1 MVNESIVLDVEN
13 SLEEIQNNET
23 NSVVRETNEKKAIS
37 LETFVVLGSIIGL
50 FTYLGKVMGMDVVFS
65 VMMKTGH
72 DVLMNTS
79 FYIMAV
85 AILAGAVSSIMSEF
99 GIIALINKI
108 ISPVMRPIFGL
119 PGAAALGAVTT
130 YISDN
135 PAILPLA
142 ADEEFDRYFTPAE
155 KATYTN
161 LGTTF
166 GMGLMV
172 TAYMLSLGKEYFPA
186 VLVGNIGAIIGGI
199 VSIRLMLF
207 LAKRYYKEDSKYRID
222 EKSVGNLNIRKIRKG
237 SYFERFMSSIM
248 DGAKS
253 GVELGL
259 ACASGTVLI
268 CTFVMILTFGP
279 AGANGEYLGQAYE
292 GVALLPRIGSVFMP
306 VAEIM
311 WGFKSPELL
320 AYPFTAL
327 GAVGSA
333 MGLTSGFIEI
343 GLANAR
349 TVATFTGM
357 GICMSGFL
365 STHIGILDTLGQSQ
379 FIKQAI
385 LCQLLGG
392 FLAGMAANYLFI
404 LLF

>member
-1 MVNESIVLDVEN
+1 MNGKGAAN
-13 SLEEIQNNET
+13 RKK
-23 NSVVRETNEKKAIS
+23 SVS
-37 LETFVVLGSIIGL
+37 LETFVALGGFILL
-50 FTYLGKVMGMDVVFS
+50 FGYLGKVMGLSIVFS

-85 AILAGAVSSIMSEF
+85 AILAGAAAGIMSEF
-99 GIIALINKI
+99 GIIALVNKI
-108 ISPVMRPIFGL
+108 ISPIMRPVFGL

-135 PAILPLA
+135 PAILSLA
-142 ADEEFDRYFTPAE
+142 ADKGFDQYFSKAE

-166 GMGLMV
+166 GMGLIV
-172 TAYMLSLGKEYFPA
+172 TAYMLSLGSEYFPA
-186 VLVGNIGAIIGGI
+186 VLIGNIGAFIGGI
-199 VSIRLMLF
+199 VSVRVMLVI
-207 LAKRYYKEDSKYRID
+207 AKKYYGKEDEKVVNND
-222 EKSVGNLNIRKIRKG
+222 EFSQTREIRSG
-237 SYFERFMSSIM
+237 GAFERFMAALM

-253 GVELGL
+253 GVTLGL

-268 CTFVMILTFGP
+268 CTLVMILTFGP
-279 AGANGEYLGQAYE
+279 AGPNGEYLGVAYE
-292 GVALLPRIGSVFMP
+292 GVKLLPRVGAHFLPI
-306 VAEIM
+306 ANLL
-311 WGFKSPELL
+311 WGFSNPELL

-333 MGLTSGFIEI
+333 MGLTKGFIDA
-343 GLANAR
+343 GLANAG

-365 STHIGILDTLGQSQ
+365 STHIGMLNTLDQNQ
-379 FIKQAI
+379 FTKPAI

-392 FLAGMAANYLFI
+392 AVAGAAANYLFK
-404 LLF
+404 LFLMFS

>member
-1 MVNESIVLDVEN
+1 METGLKSTDNQGNENTL
-13 SLEEIQNNET
+13 NNPRT
-23 NSVVRETNEKKAIS
+23 KKAVS
-37 LETFVVLGSIIGL
+37 LETFVTLGVIVALFAYLGS
-50 FTYLGKVMGMDVVFS
+50 VMGIDKVFS

-85 AILAGAVSSIMSEF
+85 AVLAGAVASIMSEF
-99 GIIALINKI
+99 GVIALINKL
-108 ISPVMRPIFGL
+108 ISPIMRPIFGL

-135 PAILPLA
+135 PAILSLA
-142 ADEEFDRYFTPAE
+142 ADEGFDRYFTEAE

-166 GMGLMV
+166 GMGLIV

-186 VLVGNIGAIIGGI
+186 VLVGNIGAIIGGV
-199 VSIRLMLF
+199 VSVRLMLVI
-207 LAKRYYKEDSKYRID
+207 AKKYYKEDRKYRID
-222 EKSVGNLNIRKIRKG
+222 EKSMKGLDVRKIRSG
-237 SYFERFMSSIM
+237 STFERFMSSMM

-279 AGANGEYLGQAYE
+279 AGEGGQYLGVAYE
-292 GVALLPRIGSVFMP
+292 GVQLLPRIGAYFLP
-306 VAEIM
+306 AANLL
-311 WGFKSPELL
+311 WGFEVPELL

-333 MGLTSGFIEI
+333 MGLTAGFIDA
-343 GLANAR
+343 GFATAR

-365 STHIGILDTLGQSQ
+365 STHVGMLDTLGQNH
-379 FIKQAI
+379 FVKQAI

-392 FLAGMAANYLFI
+392 FVAGAAANYLYL

>member
-1 MVNESIVLDVEN
+1 MD
-13 SLEEIQNNET
+13 Q
-23 NSVVRETNEKKAIS
+23 KIS
-37 LETFVVLGSIIGL
+37 LEKEKRTKKAVSLETLVTLALIIALFSYLGSA
-50 FTYLGKVMGMDVVFS
+50 MGIDVVFS
-65 VMMKTGH
+65 VMMKTAH

-85 AILAGAVSSIMSEF
+85 AILAGAVAAIMSEF
-99 GIIALINKI
+99 GVIALINKV
-108 ISPVMRPIFGL
+108 ISIVMRPLFGL

-135 PAILPLA
+135 PAILSLA
-142 ADEEFDRYFTPAE
+142 ADEGFDRYFTKAE

-166 GMGLMV
+166 GMGLIV
-172 TAYMLSLGKEYFPA
+172 TAYMLSLGQEYFPA
-186 VLVGNIGAIIGGI
+186 VLIGNIGAIIGGI
-199 VSIRLMLF
+199 VSVRLMLF
-207 LAKRYYKEDSKYRID
+207 LAKRYYNEDPKYRIETKGD
-222 EKSVGNLNIRKIRKG
+222 TNLDFRKIRDG
-237 SYFERFMSSIM
+237 SSFERFMSSM
-248 DGAKS
+248 MEGAKS

-279 AGANGEYLGQAYE
+279 AGEAGEYLGVAYE
-292 GVALLPRIGSVFMP
+292 GVQLLPRVGAYFLP
-306 VAEIM
+306 VANFL
-311 WGFKSPELL
+311 WGFNVPELL

-333 MGLTSGFIEI
+333 MGLTKGFIDA
-343 GLANAR
+343 GFATAR

-365 STHIGILDTLGQSQ
+365 STHIAMLDALDQNH
-379 FIKQAI
+379 FVKQAI
-385 LCQLLGG
+385 ICQLIGG
-392 FLAGMAANYLFI
+392 AVAGFAANYLF
-404 LLF
+404 LLFL

>member
-1 MVNESIVLDVEN
+1 MINEEVVLEAKER
-13 SLEEIQNNET
+13 SLEKNKELKKEKT
-23 NSVVRETNEKKAIS
+23 EKKAIS
-37 LETFVVLGSIIGL
+37 FETFVVLGAIVGL

-72 DVLMNTS
+72 DVLLNTS

-85 AILAGAVSSIMSEF
+85 AILAGAVASIMSEF

-135 PAILPLA
+135 PAILSLA
-142 ADEEFDRYFTPAE
+142 ADEGFDRYFTPAE

-166 GMGLMV
+166 GMGLIV

-199 VSIRLMLF
+199 VSVRAMLF
-207 LAKRYYKEDSKYRID
+207 VSKKYYKEDRKFKID
-222 EKSVGNLNIRKIRKG
+222 TKSSGDKLDVRKIRPG
-237 SYFERFMSSIM
+237 SHFERFMSSMM

-279 AGANGEYLGQAYE
+279 AGEGGKYLGQAYE
-292 GVALLPRIGSVFMP
+292 GVALLPKLGSHFMP
-306 VAEIM
+306 VAKLL
-311 WGFKSPELL
+311 WGFEVPELL

-333 MGLTSGFIEI
+333 MGLTNGFIEA

-365 STHIGILDTLGQSQ
+365 STHVGMLDTLNQNHFVKS
-379 FIKQAI
+379 AI
-385 LCQLLGG
+385 FCQLLGG
-392 FLAGMAANYLFI
+392 FIAGTAANYLY
-404 LLF
+404 LLFF

>member
-1 MVNESIVLDVEN
+1 MADASAEMKKGL
-13 SLEEIQNNET
+13 
-23 NSVVRETNEKKAIS
+23 KKAVG
-37 LETFVVLGSIIGL
+37 LETFITLAVIVLL
-50 FTYLGKVMGMDVVFS
+50 FGYFGYVMGMDIVFS

-85 AILAGAVSSIMSEF
+85 AILAGAVASVMAEF
-99 GIIALINKI
+99 GVIALVNKI
-108 ISPVMRPIFGL
+108 ISPVMRPLFGL

-135 PAILPLA
+135 PAILALA

-166 GMGLMV
+166 GMGLIV
-172 TAYMLSLGKEYFPA
+172 TAYMLSLGKAYFSA
-186 VLVGNIGAIIGGI
+186 VLIGNIGAIIGGI
-199 VSIRLMLF
+199 FSVRVML
-207 LAKRYYKEDSKYRID
+207 LIAKKYYKEDRKYKITTKD
-222 EKSVGNLNIRKIRKG
+222 AGLNMRKIRSG
-237 SYFERFMSSIM
+237 GTFERFMSALM

-253 GVELGL
+253 GVTLGL

-279 AGANGEYLGQAYE
+279 AGANGEYLGVAYE
-292 GVALLPRIGSVFMP
+292 GVKLLPRIGAYFLP
-306 VAEIM
+306 VARFL
-311 WGFKSPELL
+311 WGFNVPELL

-333 MGLTSGFIEI
+333 MGLTKGFLAA
-343 GLANAR
+343 GFANAG

-365 STHIGILDTLGQSQ
+365 STHIGMLDTLKQTQ
-379 FIKQAI
+379 FVKPAI

-392 FLAGMAANYLFI
+392 LVAGVAANYLYKLI
-404 LLF
+404 CLF

>member
-1 MVNESIVLDVEN
+1 MSQKVGVEN
-13 SLEEIQNNET
+13 IQRT
-23 NSVVRETNEKKAIS
+23 KKAVGV
-37 LETFVVLGSIIGL
+37 ETFVTLVAIVGLFAYLGS
-50 FTYLGKVMGMDVVFS
+50 VMGIDKVFS

-85 AILAGAVSSIMSEF
+85 AIIAGAVAAIMSEF
-99 GIIALINKI
+99 GVIALINKV
-108 ISPVMRPIFGL
+108 ISVVMRPLFGL

-135 PAILPLA
+135 PAILSLA
-142 ADEEFDRYFTPAE
+142 EDEGFDRYFTKAE

-166 GMGLMV
+166 GMGLIV
-172 TAYMLSLGKEYFPA
+172 TAYMLSLGKEYFVA
-186 VLVGNIGAIIGGI
+186 VLIGNVGAIFGGI
-199 VSIRLMLF
+199 VSVRLMLRA
-207 LAKRYYKEDSKYRID
+207 AKKYYNEDRSYRIENKND
-222 EKSVGNLNIRKIRKG
+222 RSLDVRKIRNG
-237 SYFERFMSSIM
+237 SAFERFMSSMM

-253 GVELGL
+253 GVALGL

-279 AGANGEYLGQAYE
+279 AGDAGQYIGIAYE
-292 GVALLPRIGSVFMP
+292 GVELLPRIGAYFLP
-306 VAEIM
+306 VANFL
-311 WGFKSPELL
+311 WGFDVPELL

-333 MGLTSGFIEI
+333 MGLTKGFIDA
-343 GLANAR
+343 GFATAK
-349 TVATFTGM
+349 TVAVFTGM

-365 STHIGILDTLGQSQ
+365 STHIAMLDALDQNH
-379 FIKQAI
+379 FVKQAI
-385 LCQLLGG
+385 GFQLVGG
-392 FLAGMAANYLFI
+392 AVAGFVANYLFMF
-404 LLF
+404 LG

>member
-1 MVNESIVLDVEN
+1 MSKESKVILAGNEKRNVKAVS
-13 SLEEIQNNET
+13 
-23 NSVVRETNEKKAIS
+23 RETFIF
-37 LETFVVLGSIIGL
+37 LFVFLALFGYLGS
-50 FTYLGKVMGMDVVFS
+50 VMGLDVVFS

-85 AILAGAVSSIMSEF
+85 AILAGAASSLMSEF
-99 GIIALINKI
+99 GVIALINKI
-108 ISPVMRPIFGL
+108 ISPIMRPLFGL

-142 ADEEFDRYFTPAE
+142 EDEGFDKYFTKAE

-166 GMGLMV
+166 GMGLIV
-172 TAYMLSLGKEYFPA
+172 TAYMLSLGSEYFMA
-186 VLVGNIGAIIGGI
+186 VLVGNIGAFVGGI
-199 VSIRLMLF
+199 VSVRVMLRIAKKYYNEDRKFKIDMKKEVEYRTIRN
-207 LAKRYYKEDSKYRID
+207 
-222 EKSVGNLNIRKIRKG
+222 GG
-237 SYFERFMSSIM
+237 GFERFMGSMM

-253 GVELGL
+253 GVTLGL

-279 AGANGEYLGQAYE
+279 SGADGEYLGVAYE
-292 GVALLPRIGSVFMP
+292 GVQLLPQIGQYFTP
-306 VAEIM
+306 VANLL
-311 WGFKSPELL
+311 WGFNVPELL

-333 MGLTSGFIEI
+333 MGLTQGFIDA
-343 GLANAR
+343 GFATAN

-365 STHIGILDTLGQSQ
+365 STHIGMLDTL
-379 FIKQAI
+379 KQNHFVKPAI
-385 LCQLLGG
+385 ACQLLGEIG
-392 FLAGMAANYLFI
+392 RASCRERVCLYV
-404 LLF
+404 

>member
-1 MVNESIVLDVEN
+1 MSVNMKNDTLNVS
-13 SLEEIQNNET
+13 
-23 NSVVRETNEKKAIS
+23 RNEKGKKVKAIS
-37 LETFVVLGSIIGL
+37 TETFIVLAGFVLL
-50 FTYLGKVMGMDVVFS
+50 FGYLGYVMGIDKVFS

-85 AILAGAVSSIMSEF
+85 AILAGAAAGLMSEF
-99 GIIALINKI
+99 GIIALINKL
-108 ISPVMRPIFGL
+108 ISPIMRPLFGL

-135 PAILPLA
+135 PAILSLA
-142 ADEEFDRYFTPAE
+142 EDEGFDKYFTKAE

-166 GMGLMV
+166 GMGLIV
-172 TAYMLSLGKEYFPA
+172 TAYMLSLGSQYFSA
-186 VLVGNIGAIIGGI
+186 VLIGNIGAILGGV
-199 VSIRLMLF
+199 VSVRLMLRIS
-207 LAKRYYKEDSKYRID
+207 KKYYKEDPKYRI
-222 EKSVGNLNIRKIRKG
+222 ELRGGVAETRTIRG
-237 SYFERFMSSIM
+237 GGTFERFMAAMM

-253 GVELGL
+253 GVTLGL

-279 AGANGEYLGQAYE
+279 AGPNGEYLGVAYE
-292 GVALLPRIGSVFMP
+292 GVRLLPMIGSYFTP
-306 VAEIM
+306 VANFL
-311 WGFKSPELL
+311 WGFNVPELL
-320 AYPFTAL
+320 AFPFTAL

-333 MGLTSGFIEI
+333 MGLTKGFLDA
-343 GLANAR
+343 GFATAN

-365 STHIGILDTLGQSQ
+365 STHVGMLDTL
-379 FIKQAI
+379 KQNNFVKAAI
-385 LCQLLGG
+385 GCQLLGG
-392 FLAGMAANYLFI
+392 LAAGVFANYLFKLVTMI
-404 LLF
+404 F

>member
-1 MVNESIVLDVEN
+1 MADASAEMKKGL
-13 SLEEIQNNET
+13 
-23 NSVVRETNEKKAIS
+23 KKAVG
-37 LETFVVLGSIIGL
+37 LETFITLAVIVLL
-50 FTYLGKVMGMDVVFS
+50 FGYLGYVMGMDIVFS

-85 AILAGAVSSIMSEF
+85 AILAGAVASVMAEF
-99 GIIALINKI
+99 GVIALVNKI
-108 ISPVMRPIFGL
+108 ISPVMRPLFGL

-135 PAILPLA
+135 PAILALA

-166 GMGLMV
+166 GMGLIV
-172 TAYMLSLGKEYFPA
+172 TAYMLSLGKAYFSA
-186 VLVGNIGAIIGGI
+186 VLIGNIGAIIGGI
-199 VSIRLMLF
+199 FSVRVML
-207 LAKRYYKEDSKYRID
+207 LIAKKYYKEDRKYKITTKD
-222 EKSVGNLNIRKIRKG
+222 ASLNMRKIRSG
-237 SYFERFMSSIM
+237 GTFERFMSALM

-253 GVELGL
+253 GVTLGL

-279 AGANGEYLGQAYE
+279 AGANGEYLGVAYE
-292 GVALLPRIGSVFMP
+292 GVKLLPRIGAYFLP
-306 VAEIM
+306 VARFL
-311 WGFKSPELL
+311 WGFNVPELL

-333 MGLTSGFIEI
+333 MGLTKGFLAA
-343 GLANAR
+343 GFANAG

-365 STHIGILDTLGQSQ
+365 STHIGMLDTLKQTQ
-379 FIKQAI
+379 FVKPAI

-392 FLAGMAANYLFI
+392 LVAGVAANYLYKLI
-404 LLF
+404 CLF

>member
-1 MVNESIVLDVEN
+1 MINEGAILEAEERVQEENGSIKKEKL
-13 SLEEIQNNET
+13 
-23 NSVVRETNEKKAIS
+23 EKKAIS
-37 LETFVVLGSIIGL
+37 LETFVVLGTIVVL
-50 FTYLGKVMGMDVVFS
+50 FAYLGSVMGMDVVFS

-85 AILAGAVSSIMSEF
+85 AILAGAIASILSEF
-99 GIIALINKI
+99 GVIALINKI

-135 PAILPLA
+135 PAILSLA
-142 ADEEFDRYFTPAE
+142 ADEGFDRYFTPAE

-166 GMGLMV
+166 GMGLIV

-186 VLVGNIGAIIGGI
+186 VLVGNIGAIVGGI
-199 VSIRLMLF
+199 VSVRVMLIIS
-207 LAKRYYKEDSKYRID
+207 KRYYKEDRKFRVDNKSG
-222 EKSVGNLNIRKIRKG
+222 EKLNTRKIRPG
-237 SYFERFMSSIM
+237 SYFERFMGSM
-248 DGAKS
+248 MEGAKS

-279 AGANGEYLGQAYE
+279 AGEAGQYLGQAYE
-292 GVALLPRIGSVFMP
+292 GVALLPKLGSYFMP
-306 VAEIM
+306 VAKVL
-311 WGFKSPELL
+311 WGFEVPELL

-333 MGLTSGFIEI
+333 MGLTSGFIEA
-343 GLANAR
+343 GFANAR

-365 STHIGILDTLGQSQ
+365 STHIGMLDTLGQNQ
-379 FIKQAI
+379 FVKPAI

-392 FLAGMAANYLFI
+392 FVAGMVANYLYL

>member
-1 MVNESIVLDVEN
+1 MADASAEMKKGL
-13 SLEEIQNNET
+13 
-23 NSVVRETNEKKAIS
+23 KKAVG
-37 LETFVVLGSIIGL
+37 LETFITLAVIVLL
-50 FTYLGKVMGMDVVFS
+50 FGYLGYVMGMDIVFS

-85 AILAGAVSSIMSEF
+85 AILAGAVASVMAEF
-99 GIIALINKI
+99 GVIALVNKI
-108 ISPVMRPIFGL
+108 ISPVMRPLFGL

-135 PAILPLA
+135 PAILALA

-166 GMGLMV
+166 GMGLIV
-172 TAYMLSLGKEYFPA
+172 TAYMLSLGKAYFSA
-186 VLVGNIGAIIGGI
+186 VLIGNIGGI
-199 VSIRLMLF
+199 FSVRVML
-207 LAKRYYKEDSKYRID
+207 LIAKKYYKEDRKYKITAKD
-222 EKSVGNLNIRKIRKG
+222 AGLNMRKIRSG
-237 SYFERFMSSIM
+237 GTFERFMSALM

-253 GVELGL
+253 GVTLGL

-279 AGANGEYLGQAYE
+279 AGANGEYLGVAYE
-292 GVALLPRIGSVFMP
+292 GVKLLPRIGAYFLP
-306 VAEIM
+306 VARFL
-311 WGFKSPELL
+311 WGFNVPELL

-333 MGLTSGFIEI
+333 MGLTKGFLAA
-343 GLANAR
+343 GFANAG

-365 STHIGILDTLGQSQ
+365 STHIGMLDTLKQTQ
-379 FIKQAI
+379 FVKPAI

-392 FLAGMAANYLFI
+392 LVAGVAANYLYKLI
-404 LLF
+404 CLF

>member
-1 MVNESIVLDVEN
+1 MSKESKVILAGNEKRKVKAVS
-13 SLEEIQNNET
+13 
-23 NSVVRETNEKKAIS
+23 RETFIF
-37 LETFVVLGSIIGL
+37 LFVFLALFGYLGS
-50 FTYLGKVMGMDVVFS
+50 VMGLDVVFS

-85 AILAGAVSSIMSEF
+85 AILAGAASSLMSEF
-99 GIIALINKI
+99 GVIALINKI
-108 ISPVMRPIFGL
+108 ISPIMRPLFGL

-142 ADEEFDRYFTPAE
+142 EDEGFDKYFTKAE

-166 GMGLMV
+166 GMGLIV
-172 TAYMLSLGKEYFPA
+172 TAYMLSLGSEYFMA
-186 VLVGNIGAIIGGI
+186 VLVGNIGAFVGGI
-199 VSIRLMLF
+199 VSVRVMLRIAKKYYNEDRKFKIDMKKEVEYRTIRN
-207 LAKRYYKEDSKYRID
+207 
-222 EKSVGNLNIRKIRKG
+222 GG
-237 SYFERFMSSIM
+237 GFERFMGSMM

-253 GVELGL
+253 GVTLGL

-279 AGANGEYLGQAYE
+279 SGADGEYLGVAYE
-292 GVALLPRIGSVFMP
+292 GVQLLPQIGQYFTP
-306 VAEIM
+306 VANLL
-311 WGFKSPELL
+311 WGFNVPELL

-333 MGLTSGFIEI
+333 MGLTQGFIDA
-343 GLANAR
+343 GFATAN

-365 STHIGILDTLGQSQ
+365 STHIGMLDTL
-379 FIKQAI
+379 KQNHFVKPAI
-385 LCQLLGG
+385 ACQLLGG
-392 FLAGMAANYLFI
+392 AVAGMVANYLFI
-404 LLF
+404 LISMI